1 MKRDTLA
8 KTLRWLL
15 AVLVLLNI
23 GLLMWASWYRDVPVE
38 EGRTPLPAVNAERMI
53 PLATPGL
60 VLRARPAPPKPQPV
74 ASTAAAP
81 PDAPAKIRHCVSIG
95 PFESTELAEQNGKRL
110 ADAKIAYQSR
120 TDANRIESSYWIYL
134 PRLPSRKA
142 AEDKRKAL
150 TRLGIDDHFIMQEP
164 GMENVLSLGLFTQLD
179 NAKRRMQEL
188 EAKGIKAKQ
197 ETRYRTRTLYWLDI
211 PTDKPDEVMAQ
222 LKKMDWPEAELQQR
236 AAACEEEPAHPVA
249 IEVAPTVP
257 ASQ

>member
-1 MKRDTLA
+1 MTRDALA
-8 KTLRWLL
+8 KILRWLL
-15 AVLVLLNI
+15 AALVLLNI
-23 GLLMWASWYRDVPVE
+23 GLLMWASWYRDVPAE
-38 EGRTPLPAVNAERMI
+38 DGHTPLPAVNAERMI
-53 PLATPGL
+53 PLTTPGL
-60 VLRARPAPPKPQPV
+60 ALRARPAPPKPPPV
-74 ASTAAAP
+74 VNAAAP
-81 PDAPAKIRHCVSIG
+81 SDAPVKIQHCVSIG

-110 ADAKIAYQSR
+110 ADAKITYQSR

-142 AEDKRKAL
+142 AEKKRKEL
-150 TRLGIDDHFIMQEP
+150 TRLGIEDHFIMQEP

-211 PTDKPDEVMAQ
+211 PADKPDEVMAQ

-236 AAACEEEPAHPVA
+236 AAACGEEPAHPVA